1 MSRPQDIMRFAVAA
15 VALAGAAIAQDV
27 AEEAHSTVYSTEYY
41 TVTSCVPEVTDC
53 PASATVVTSSVF
65 PITTSTIYA
74 TSTYTVT
81 DCAETV
87 TDCPADATHVVTE
100 TIAVSTTVCPV
111 TDVEPTPIATSSHHY
126 SNTTAVEHPP
136 YPTSGHEEPT
146 KPAPIPTFVTVAP
159 ECPGTSIKTIS
170 TSITTVIPTVI
181 YETVEVPCPTGGP
194 GAPGVPGVPAPS
206 GAVPSGG
213 VPSGTTPPQP
223 VFTAGASTVG
233 GSIALAAFAGVLA
246 LLA

>member
-1 MSRPQDIMRFAVAA
+1 MRFAVAA
-15 VALAGAAIAQDV
+15 VALAGVALAQDV
-27 AEEAHSTVYSTEYY
+27 AEEAQSTVYSTEYY
-41 TVTSCVPEVTDC
+41 TVTSCAAEVTDC

-65 PITTSTIYA
+65 PLTTSTVYA

-111 TDVEPTPIATSSHHY
+111 TEVEPTASASSSHYY
-126 SNTTAVEHPP
+126 SNTTSVDNAP
-136 YPTSGHEEPT
+136 YPTSGHAEPT
-146 KPAPIPTFVTVAP
+146 KPAPISTLVTVAP
-159 ECPGTSIKTIS
+159 ECPGTSIRTIS

-194 GAPGVPGVPAPS
+194 SGIPSPS
-206 GAVPSGG
+206 GYTPSGK
-213 VPSGTTPPQP
+213 PSGTTPPRP
-223 VFTAGASTVG
+223 TFTAGASTVG
-233 GSIALAAFAGVLA
+233 GSIALAAVAGVLA

>member
-1 MSRPQDIMRFAVAA
+1 MRFALAT
-15 VALAGAAIAQDV
+15 VALAGAVLAQEAV
-27 AEEAHSTVYSTEYY
+27 EEPQTVYSTEYY
-41 TVTSCVPEVTDC
+41 TVTSCVAEVTDC

-100 TIAVSTTVCPV
+100 TVAVSTTVCPV
-111 TDVEPTPIATSSHHY
+111 TDVEPTPSATSSHY
-126 SNTTAVEHPP
+126 YGNATVPVEQPP
-136 YPTSGHEEPT
+136 YPTSSVGAEEPT
-146 KPAPIPTFVTVAP
+146 KPAPIPTFTTVAP

-194 GAPGVPGVPAPS
+194 GGVPTGVVP
-206 GAVPSGG
+206 VPSGG
-213 VPSGTTPPQP
+213 IPSGTVPPQP
-223 VFTAGASTVG
+223 TFTAGASTVG
-233 GSIALAAFAGVLA
+233 GSIALAAVAGVLA

>member
-1 MSRPQDIMRFAVAA
+1 MRFAVAA
-15 VALAGAAIAQDV
+15 VALAGAAIASEV
-27 AEEAHSTVYSTEYY
+27 AEEAQSTVYSTEYY
-41 TVTSCVPEVTDC
+41 TVTSCLAEVTDC

-81 DCAETV
+81 DCPETV
-87 TDCPADATHVVTE
+87 TDCPADSTQVVTE
-100 TIAVSTTVCPV
+100 VIPISTTVCPV
-111 TDVEPTPIATSSHHY
+111 TEVEPTPSATSSHY
-126 SNTTAVEHPP
+126 FSNTTVVEQPP
-136 YPTSGHEEPT
+136 YPTSVHGEPT
-146 KPAPIPTFVTVAP
+146 KPAPVPTFVTVAP

-194 GAPGVPGVPAPS
+194 GVPGGPGAPAPS

-213 VPSGTTPPQP
+213 LPSGTNPPPP

-233 GSIALAAFAGVLA
+233 GSIALAAVAGFLA

>member
-1 MSRPQDIMRFAVAA
+1 MRFAVAA

-27 AEEAHSTVYSTEYY
+27 AAEEAQSTVYSTEYY
-41 TVTSCVPEVTDC
+41 TVTSCAPEVTDC

-65 PITTSTIYA
+65 PIITSTIYA
-74 TSTYTVT
+74 TSTFTVT
-81 DCAETV
+81 DCPETV
-87 TDCPADATHVVTE
+87 TDCPADSTHVVTE

-111 TDVEPTPIATSSHHY
+111 TEVEPTPSATSSHYY
-126 SNTTAVEHPP
+126 SNTTVVEQPP
-136 YPTSGHEEPT
+136 YPTSGHVEPT

-181 YETVEVPCPTGGP
+181 YETVQVPCPTGGP
-194 GAPGVPGVPAPS
+194 GAPGAPAPS

-223 VFTAGASTVG
+223 TFTAGASTVG
-233 GSIALAAFAGVLA
+233 GSIALAAVAGVLA